1 MKNLLLTLAL
11 VASTCMSALAATPV
25 DHTKTYTFRTDT
37 VYVQRDGLKIFGIA
51 YIPEGQCLALKKV
64 EYNQQPKSEK

>member
-1 MKNLLLTLAL
+1 MKTLLLTLAL

-37 VYVQRDGLKIFGIA
+37 VYIQRDGLKIFGIA
-51 YIPEGQCLALKKV
+51 YTQRV
-64 EYNQQPKSEK
+64 SMKSGHWSSMHTA